1 MILELSRPSVL
12 GGAGTGVRGA
22 MAGIAGSTTSPLVTG
37 AGKMMS
43 CVDSTAADVGAA
55 GEISS
60 ALAMP
65 IQAAINVKP
74 SEAI

>member
-1 MILELSRPSVL
+1 MILELSRPSVF
-12 GGAGTGVRGA
+12 GGTGTGVRGA
-22 MAGIAGSTTSPLVTG
+22 MAGIAGSTTSPLG
-37 AGKMMS
+37 AGEVMS